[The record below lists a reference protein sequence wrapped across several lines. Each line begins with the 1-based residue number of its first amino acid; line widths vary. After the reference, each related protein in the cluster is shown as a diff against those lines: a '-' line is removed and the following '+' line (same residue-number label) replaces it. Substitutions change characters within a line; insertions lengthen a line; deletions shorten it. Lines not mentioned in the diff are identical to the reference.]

1 MPNTLVLVETEF
13 GKVIG
18 GFSALE
24 WKSNKK
30 QWVADKNRVSF
41 IFSLSLNERYELNLP
56 QFAISCNGEKG
67 PIFGCCDICLVDKSN
82 KEKSSAE
89 FPISYNLNKKYHR
102 GDQASFAFTG
112 HPKGQY
118 RTK

>member
-1 MPNTLVLVETEF
+1 
-13 GKVIG
+13 
-18 GFSALE
+18 LE

-30 QWVADKNRVSF
+30 QWVADKNKQTF
-41 IFSLSLNERYELNLP
+41 IFSLTLMEKYELNLV
-56 QFAISCNGEKG
+56 QFAINCTGEKG
-67 PIFGCCDICLVDKSN
+67 PIFGCCDICIVDKAN

-89 FPISYNLNKKYHR
+89 FPISFNINKKYHR

-118 RTK
+118 RIKEWEVFKVEF